1 MGIKLLNSF
10 LKSYCS
16 EGITEKH
23 MSHFYS
29 KKIAIDISI
38 YMYRYKSENQLIE
51 KIYLMCCIMDYYK
64 ITPIFVFDGKP
75 PEEKKD
81 TIINRKVERNT
92 AKDTLNTIINTLEKN
107 NIDLD
112 TYEKKY
118 KKKIEN
124 LRRKS
129 IKLSQNEF
137 DKTKQLIEAFG
148 MTYIVAESEAE
159 TLCAELLMKKQVDY
173 CLSEDTDMFAYL
185 SPYILRYISL
195 SNHKVLLYDLKKIL
209 INLNLTKKEFLNICI
224 LSGNDYYN
232 GNKNIYYYYKMMM
245 KYKKQCLD
253 NEISFID
260 WLKRKNII
268 NTHLIHE
275 FNNNIKMY
283 YLNCDKKEIKITKNR
298 KQMDVIYSILQEEH
312 FIFP

>member
-1 MGIKLLNSF
+1 
-10 LKSYCS
+10 
-16 EGITEKH
+16 

-51 KIYLMCCIMDYYK
+51 KIYLLCCIMDYYK

-92 AKDTLNTIINTLEKN
+92 AKGTLNTIINTLEKN

-137 DKTKQLIEAFG
+137 NKTKQLIEAFG
-148 MTYIVAESEAE
+148 MTYIVADSEAE

-195 SNHKVLLYDLKKIL
+195 SNHKMLLYDLKKIL

-245 KYKKQCLD
+245 KYKKLCLY

-268 NTHLIHE
+268 NAHLINE

-283 YLNCDKKEIKITKNR
+283 HLKCDKKEIKITKNR
-298 KQMDVIYSILQEEH
+298 KQMDVIYSILEEEH